1 MRIITNNSGNVNNI
15 INQTQENL
23 DLTPSRRLSEAI
35 GQFTVPCPICGE
47 DYHRVGQHAQSQHGI
62 IIADFKDTYHYT
74 TATGAAA
81 YKLLRLY
88 GGRTDRYIEQTI
100 SHKTGKP
107 IYITYDASQPNI
119 DPWNKYLGVRKVI
132 SHLRGTKTYGVT
144 FHNYSTKVFIFDIDF
159 YFTSPGN
166 QALTVAL
173 LADTLESLNIPKDCI
188 HILRSGMKGF
198 HIDLYFDEWMPIRA
212 LLSLGQRAVELT
224 GLTNASPYVNVE
236 FRPESTRGGRG
247 VRLPLGM
254 HCATG
259 IVMEYLDFGPFTVEP
274 YPNQYEYLLYSTNTI
289 SRKDFY
295 KYIYPNVQH
304 PIRYQTKGISWA
316 KNNVVPINCPIVR
329 RHYTR
334 SELEEFLVTGLKH
347 YGTRHNVTLGLAILL
362 KERGHSPPQ
371 VIRELTDWSDNKLNG
386 CSKSTRD
393 EIVDDIQLITDYTFT
408 RDYHLEEPLT
418 PWLVTD
424 TDVKAIL
431 ENLYLTLAE
440 QKTLLVIHMLRRR
453 YGPDAYYPQELIA
466 ELTGFTSRTVR
477 KHIAKFRKLGILKL
491 TYRGNSFRMHSN
503 KYEILDYQDFYVHAL
518 SFERRDINSET
529 LIKALKH
536 FLPLEFIRARYSFY
550 IYHVRIKGVKMTG
563 FSVELHPAIPSKTQP
578 LPTIKLTPPQKKIV
592 ARKIF
597 EHKFIEGIISLFLW
611 VRSQKR
617 KHGAVFAKLFF
628 SKGPYY
634 LRC

>member
-1 MRIITNNSGNVNNI
+1 MRIITHNQPNVNNI
-15 INQTQENL
+15 IHQTQENL
-23 DLTPSRRLSEAI
+23 VEAI

-47 DYHRVGQHAQSQHGI
+47 DYHRVGQHAQAKHGI

-107 IYITYDASQPNI
+107 IYVTYDATTQLHLH
-119 DPWNKYLGVRKVI
+119 PWDRFLGLRKVI
-132 SHLRGTKTYGVT
+132 SHLRGTRTYGVT
-144 FHNYSTKVFIFDIDF
+144 FHDYRAKFFGFDIDF

-166 QALTVAL
+166 QQIIL
-173 LADTLESLNIPKDCI
+173 LMLIGTLKSLNIPRDCI
-188 HILRSGMKGF
+188 HLLGSGMKGF
-198 HIDLYFDEWMPIRA
+198 HIDLYFDDWIPIQH
-212 LLSLGQRAVELT
+212 LLELGKRVLELT
-224 GLTNASPYVNVE
+224 ELANTPPYVTVE
-236 FRPESTRGGRG
+236 FRPEAISGGRG
-247 VRLPLGM
+247 IRLPLGI
-254 HCATG
+254 HQATG
-259 IVMEYLDFGPFTVEP
+259 AVMQYLNDPVYLKP

-289 SRKDFY
+289 LRQDFY

-316 KNNVVPINCPIVR
+316 KNNVVPIKKPIVR

-334 SELEEFLVTGLKH
+334 SELEGFLVTGLKH
-347 YGTRHNVTLGLAILL
+347 HGTRHNVTLGLAILL

-371 VIRELTDWSDNKLNG
+371 VISELTDWSKHKRNG

-408 RDYHLEEPLT
+408 RDYHLEEPET
-418 PWLVTD
+418 KWLLTD
-424 TDVKAIL
+424 TDVKKIL
-431 ENLYLTLAE
+431 ENIYLSLAEHKTLAAYFM
-440 QKTLLVIHMLRRR
+440 IRRR
-453 YGPDAYYPQELIA
+453 YGKDAYYPQEIIA
-466 ELTGFTSRTVR
+466 AMAGITSRTVR
-477 KHIAKFRKLGILKL
+477 KHTTNFINLGILKL

-503 KYEILDYQDFYVHAL
+503 KYEILDYQDFYVNAL
-518 SFERRDINSET
+518 AFEKEDINSET
-529 LIKALKH
+529 FIKALKH
-536 FLPLEFIRARYSFY
+536 FLPIDFIKARYSHY
-550 IYHVRIKGVKMTG
+550 LVNVRINPVSLTG
-563 FSVELHPAIPSKTQP
+563 YTRKLHPAIPSKTQP
-578 LPTIKLTPPQKKIV
+578 IPTIKLTPPQKQIV

-597 EHKFIEGIISLFLW
+597 EQKFIEGIISLFLW

-617 KHGAVFAKLFF
+617 KYGAVFAKLFV
-628 SKGPYY
+628 SKGAYY